1 MLVMTSHAMYDLS
14 AAVPCLL
21 LWLDVRYQHVLQT
34 KVKALVFGIVREEE
48 KRSEAQGDE
57 GTEDEEED
65 ELLWEPQGGS
75 VMGEWRGTWRE
86 GRYPTSR

>member
-1 MLVMTSHAMYDLS
+1 MLVVSSHAMYDLS

-21 LWLDVRYQHVLQT
+21 LRFDVRYQHVLQT

-57 GTEDEEED
+57 GTENEEED
-65 ELLWEPQGGS
+65 ELL
-75 VMGEWRGTWRE
+75 
-86 GRYPTSR
+86 